1 MTLIGPFTTY
11 MQYLHEEEYPAL
23 LDDEQVDHYSDWL
36 SRLDREDIVSYA
48 KFWVTTYQD
57 VSWEEVA
64 LSLANEFIRDNHL
77 NV

>member
-1 MTLIGPFTTY
+1 MTLIGPFTNY

-36 SRLDREDIVSYA
+36 SRLDKEDIVAYA
-48 KFWVTTYQD
+48 KHYCINHHG
-57 VSWEEVA
+57 VSWDEVHK
-64 LSLANEFIRDNHL
+64 SLAEEFIRDNHL

>member
-11 MQYLHEEEYPAL
+11 MQYLFEEEYPEI

-36 SRLDREDIVSYA
+36 SRLDKEDIVAYA
-48 KFWVTTYQD
+48 KDYCRNHHDLTWDEAYK
-57 VSWEEVA
+57 
-64 LSLANEFIRDNHL
+64 SLANEFIRDNHL